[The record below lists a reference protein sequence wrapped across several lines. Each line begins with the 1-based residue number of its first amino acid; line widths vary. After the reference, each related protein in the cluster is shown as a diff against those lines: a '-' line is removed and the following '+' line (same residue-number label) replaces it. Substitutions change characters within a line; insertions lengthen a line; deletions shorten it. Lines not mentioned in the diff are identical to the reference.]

1 MAPQD
6 KSRSKLAILL
16 NMARPHRRL
25 ILTGGGLAS
34 FSAVLSLTPVI
45 VAAYAASAIT
55 PGGAGTDLLFLAAIA
70 FAAMALRWFLMAG
83 AFACSHIAAYRLL
96 YDLRIAIADKLVRM
110 PLGDVT
116 DRQSG
121 AIRKILQEDVERI
134 ELFVAHILIDA
145 FGAATL
151 PIASLALLLLIDPL
165 MALAAVSTLPLAILF
180 QLGMYRNVDEH
191 MRRYAEATE
200 AMNAAF
206 VEFVNAI
213 PVIKVFNVQTRS
225 LAALTRS
232 IESYRRLLLDISRQV
247 VPYWSGFKLMMRST
261 IVVVAAVGAIRFL
274 NGRLSLSEFVLCLMV
289 GAGILQPVMR
299 LLFAGSLLRTIEHGS
314 LRIREILE
322 APELPQPVSSQT
334 PSDSSVE
341 FDHVDFSYGATP
353 ALLDVS
359 FRLAAGT
366 AVAVV
371 GPSGAGKSTVARL
384 IARFWDPA
392 AGSVRI
398 GGVDLRDVG
407 AEALGAWASFV
418 FQDVFL
424 FDESALENVRLGR
437 PDATREMVIAA
448 AKAAGAHDF
457 ICALPQGYDTFL
469 GERGARLSGGE
480 RQRLSIAR
488 ALLRDAPVLVLDEVT
503 AYADATTEAALV
515 RSIAGLKKGRTLIV
529 ITHRPALLAQADEVL
544 LFDQGRLVGRGDHA
558 ALLVRHDLYRRLF
571 QRADSPALV
580 LE

>member
-1 MAPQD
+1 MAARD
-6 KSRSKLAILL
+6 KSTSKLGALL
-16 NMARPHRRL
+16 TMARPHRRL
-25 ILTGGGLAS
+25 ILIGGGLAS
-34 FSAVLSLTPVI
+34 LSAVLSLTPAV
-45 VAAYAASAIT
+45 VAAYAAAAIA
-55 PGGAGTDLLFLAAIA
+55 PGGEGVDLLLLAVCA
-70 FAAMALRWFLMAG
+70 FAAMAMRWFLMAG

-96 YDLRIAIADKLVRM
+96 YDLRIAIADKLIRM

-121 AIRKILQEDVERI
+121 AIKKILQEDVERI

-151 PIASLALLLLIDPL
+151 PIASLAVLLTIDPL
-165 MALAAVSTLPLAILF
+165 MALAAVSTLPFAALF
-180 QLGMYRNVDEH
+180 QFAMYRNVDDH

-200 AMNAAF
+200 ATNAAF

-232 IESYRRLLLDISRQV
+232 IETYRRLLLDISDEV
-247 VPYWSGFKLMMRST
+247 VPHWSAFKLMMRSS
-261 IVVVAAVGAIRFL
+261 IVVVAVAGAVRFER
-274 NGRLSLSEFVLCLMV
+274 GSLSLADFVLCLMV

-322 APELPQPVSSQT
+322 APELPQPIASQS

-341 FDHVDFSYGATP
+341 FDHVDFSYGGTP
-353 ALLDVS
+353 ALSDVS

-366 AVAVV
+366 TVAIV

-384 IARFWDPA
+384 IARFWDPN
-392 AGSVRI
+392 AGAVRI
-398 GGVDLRDVG
+398 GGVDLRDIG
-407 AEALGAWASFV
+407 AQSLGDSVSFV

-424 FDESALENVRLGR
+424 FDESALENIRLGR
-437 PDATREMVIAA
+437 PGASREAVIEA
-448 AKAAGAHDF
+448 AKAAGADDF
-457 ICALPQGYDTFL
+457 ICSLPRGYDTFL

-488 ALLRDAPVLVLDEVT
+488 ALLRDAPLLVLDEVT

-515 RSIAGLKKGRTLIV
+515 RSLSRLKQGRTLVV
-529 ITHRPALLAQADEVL
+529 ITHRPALLAEADDVL
-544 LFDQGRLVGRGDHA
+544 VFDQGRLVGRGDHDT
-558 ALLVRHDLYRRLF
+558 LMRRHDLYRRLF
-571 QRADSPALV
+571 RRADSAALMA
-580 LE
+580 E